1 MNTTNTVKETRV
13 GDAAVEGLLNGILA
27 GIAMAVWIVA
37 VEWVNGIPPQTAL
50 GYFNPGENA
59 SPLTGLILH
68 LAVAGVYGLV
78 FGILTALVLRIRGMS
93 PKSWWGPVLGALYG
107 LIILGVAASIIL
119 PQTASEL
126 QTLPP
131 WTMTVAHLIYGI
143 GLGTL
148 QLRARK

>member
-1 MNTTNTVKETRV
+1 MNTTTTVKETRV
-13 GDAAVEGLLNGILA
+13 GDAAVEGLLNGIFA
-27 GIAMAVWIVA
+27 GIAMAAWIVA
-37 VEWVNGIPPQTAL
+37 VEWVNGVPPQTAL
-50 GYFNPGENA
+50 GYFDPGENG
-59 SPLTGLILH
+59 SPLTGLVLH

-78 FGILTALVLRIRGMS
+78 FGILTFLVLRIRGVS

-107 LIILGVAASIIL
+107 LVILGVASSIIL

-126 QTLPP
+126 QALPLWTL
-131 WTMTVAHLIYGI
+131 TAAHLIYGL